1 MPDISTYT
9 WHRCRVQKADGASVV
24 LLRAAD
30 KSGKVFFGLRQ
41 VWHLFAPAG
50 LSYGQFFSRAQQV
63 GKLWDTSPMD
73 RVRMMRLGA
82 LGTHA
87 VAAKLASM
95 TVCVKTLSY
104 FDCAATLCERLRA
117 LRRLEDCDLVGD
129 DARLLML
136 NRPAELTPVAVTPS
150 GPLPLSLPP
159 CRLSPQQLTSRHG
172 LLSTAK
178 HLISAFPLKQQMQEL
193 KVWSQKPIQLDRD
206 GIAIRAR
213 TWEGIEKEVY
223 LFLGFVHAFHGIA
236 IPNLRHFLEAPLI
249 AALLSYHQAA
259 GHSYNT
265 INNVFSAIKRVLAW
279 LSCQSGVEAA
289 TMQQLLAWVG
299 RLHKQVRQSMARDR
313 IDVDSL
319 AQNNSW
325 CSAAALLGVMEGSRA
340 SVMAELQES
349 PMTLGLARRLH
360 DALLGCFM
368 FGWLPPQRPSCV
380 RTLLSPYYTG
390 PCMDPDCRK
399 PLECQGNK
407 VHLRPDGSMYVE
419 LRHHKNVSKWGGRP
433 ISYPLPQDLVHMVK
447 LHCKQGLVWLR
458 LESESPDSHSYLFVN
473 KKGQPF
479 HDSTFSAYFQ
489 AMMVR
494 AGGARITPQHCRHI
508 FVIERMSPAR
518 VPGPGNLEA
527 AAVMGHSVRQWE
539 VAYNPTL
546 MRERCQ
552 QAVVGMDMWRAGML
566 AGVAGPSSPQQA
578 SAPMQ
583 SAAGAADANQA
594 AGLLT
599 TWRQALL
606 TAGDIPDASAEPAS
620 PAEAQGML
628 HGPMQ
633 QPASVLAASP
643 SAMEHA
649 SLPEPDLGHHEQEQP
664 TPPGAAAGPS
674 QATDHLACQP
684 GGDLPASCEVPPD
697 PVAASALMSM
707 MPGYSGPAPA
717 LPSALALPQHPNFLL
732 SMMPSPPQAQAPTGP
747 DDDLPPPV
755 TGAETDDDDDDVFFD
770 IIESDQE

>member
-9 WHRCRVQKADGASVV
+9 WHRCHVQKADDASVV

-41 VWHLFAPAG
+41 TWHLFAPAG
-50 LSYGQFFSRAQQV
+50 LSYGQFFSWAEQF
-63 GKLWDTSPMD
+63 GKLWDTTPMD

-95 TVCVKTLSY
+95 TVCVRTLSY
-104 FDCAATLCERLRA
+104 FDCAASLCERLRA

-159 CRLSPQQLTSRHG
+159 CRLSLQQLTSRHG

-289 TMQQLLAWVG
+289 TLQQLQAWVG

-340 SVMAELQES
+340 SVMAQLQES
-349 PMTLGLARRLH
+349 SMTLGLARRLH
-360 DALLGCFM
+360 DALLGYFM
-368 FGWLPPQRPSCV
+368 FGWVPPQRPNCV

-390 PCMDPDCRK
+390 PCMDP
-399 PLECQGNK
+399 
-407 VHLRPDGSMYVE
+407 
-419 LRHHKNVSKWGGRP
+419 
-433 ISYPLPQDLVHMVK
+433 
-447 LHCKQGLVWLR
+447 
-458 LESESPDSHSYLFVN
+458 
-473 KKGQPF
+473 
-479 HDSTFSAYFQ
+479 
-489 AMMVR
+489 
-494 AGGARITPQHCRHI
+494 
-508 FVIERMSPAR
+508 
-518 VPGPGNLEA
+518 
-527 AAVMGHSVRQWE
+527 
-539 VAYNPTL
+539 
-546 MRERCQ
+546 
-552 QAVVGMDMWRAGML
+552 
-566 AGVAGPSSPQQA
+566 
-578 SAPMQ
+578 
-583 SAAGAADANQA
+583 
-594 AGLLT
+594 
-599 TWRQALL
+599 
-606 TAGDIPDASAEPAS
+606 
-620 PAEAQGML
+620 
-628 HGPMQ
+628 
-633 QPASVLAASP
+633 
-643 SAMEHA
+643 
-649 SLPEPDLGHHEQEQP
+649 
-664 TPPGAAAGPS
+664 
-674 QATDHLACQP
+674 
-684 GGDLPASCEVPPD
+684 
-697 PVAASALMSM
+697 
-707 MPGYSGPAPA
+707 
-717 LPSALALPQHPNFLL
+717 
-732 SMMPSPPQAQAPTGP
+732 
-747 DDDLPPPV
+747 
-755 TGAETDDDDDDVFFD
+755 
-770 IIESDQE
+770 